1 MAPATA
7 SVKKSPGTKGIGP
20 STAAAPS
27 ASSSSSEEFND
38 WVWLGIVIYAVF
50 VICRAAYQIR
60 LFAINEYGP
69 VIHEFDP
76 YFNFR
81 ATEVWLLCRSNGTE
95 LLSAY
100 LIFF

>member
-7 SVKKSPGTKGIGP
+7 SVKKAPGAKGTGL

-27 ASSSSSEEFND
+27 ASTSSVSDEFND
-38 WVWLGIVIYAVF
+38 WIWLGIVIYAVF
-50 VICRAAYQIR
+50 VVCRAAYQIR

-81 ATEVWLLCRSNGTE
+81 ATEVCLNWKLR
-95 LLSAY
+95 
-100 LIFF
+100 